1 MATAKDTRA
10 KVRTSAPAPKAK
22 PPNDTPLV
30 LVVTPKVEGFRRAG
44 FAFSGET
51 RLPLADLSDKQYEQ
65 LTREPML
72 VTYLADAEAVADAA
86 AAEGEDEASA

>member
-1 MATAKDTRA
+1 MATAKDSRA

-22 PPNDTPLV
+22 PKSDTPLV

-51 RLPLADLSDKQYEQ
+51 RLPLNELSDKQYEQ
-65 LTREPML
+65 LIQEPML
-72 VTYLADAEAVADAA
+72 VTYLAEAEAVADT
-86 AAEGEDEASA
+86 AEGEDEASA

>member
-1 MATAKDTRA
+1 MI
-10 KVRTSAPAPKAK
+10 
-22 PPNDTPLV
+22 
-30 LVVTPKVEGFRRAG
+30 
-44 FAFSGET
+44 GEA

-72 VTYLADAEAVADAA
+72 VTYLAEAEAVADAA

>member
-1 MATAKDTRA
+1 MATAKDSRA

-22 PPNDTPLV
+22 PKNDTPLV

-51 RLPLADLSDKQYEQ
+51 RLPLNELSDKQYEQ
-65 LTREPML
+65 LIQEPML
-72 VTYLADAEAVADAA
+72 VTYLAEAEAVADT
-86 AAEGEDEASA
+86 AEGEDEASA